1 MTHRLASMTDCPL
14 LGMLNRELILDEGH
28 RNRMS
33 VSELEERMKGWLA
46 GEYRG
51 VIFEEGGVIMGYAL
65 FRPDEEEIYLRQLF
79 IVREQRRKGYGREAM
94 RILREEIWPKDKRL
108 TVDVL
113 VKNDAA
119 VKFWSG
125 VGYRDYALTLEM
137 MPSEERAE

>member
-1 MTHRLASMTDCPL
+1 MTDCPL
-14 LGMLNRELILDEGH
+14 LGMLNRELIRDEGH

-33 VSELEERMKGWLA
+33 VAELEERMRGWLA

-51 VIFEEGGVIMGYAL
+51 VIFEEGEVIVGYAL

-94 RILREEIWPKDKRL
+94 RILREDIWPEDKRL

-113 VKNDAA
+113 VKNEAA
-119 VKFWSG
+119 VKFWRA

-137 MPSEERAE
+137 MPPEERSE